1 MKTLKALFFVLM
13 SFQSF
18 IMVASAEQVIKGEV
32 LLVGAS
38 GDTEPA
44 GLVSVSLA
52 GTGKATETDDLGQFI
67 FDLPSHITFGKT
79 LTFRV
84 QKEINQISWRIWNP
98 IDGTLPLPRSLFVTI
113 KLLPQGSKKF
123 WTDEF
128 IEYYIAKIAEEAKR
142 EVRPSMEIPA
152 IQPKIHF
159 GALIKEWASEYG
171 FSSNEAKQQIDQW
184 VAEVKVNQE
193 DVFKLGLAAYVE
205 QQFSKAA
212 ELFDTYAENH
222 AKEYAQL
229 MDQAESH
236 RQKAIQGYRKA
247 GDSLYGNYQFEQA
260 LKEYEHAP
268 PYIKKEDELEL
279 WANLQMDIAQANWAI
294 GVRTKGP
301 ALYKHLRQAKTT
313 YSEAGTVHKNLGN
326 MEGWAAAQVGLG
338 NTLSQEGIR
347 VGGKEGQQR
356 LSESMNAFRQ
366 ALTVYTREAFPQDWA
381 ATQNNLGNVRT
392 EQAIRLSGTEGH
404 QHLAQAE
411 EAFRQALTVYTR
423 EAFPQDWATTQN
435 NLGNVLTEQGIRT
448 ASQEGQ
454 RFVGEAVK
462 AFRQILR
469 IRTREE
475 SPQDWAATQNNL
487 GNALTAQGIRLG
499 GEAGRQR
506 LIEAVKAFQQA
517 LTVYTR
523 KELAPMWAATQNN
536 LGNVRTEQGIRLNGT
551 EGHQHLAQAEKAFR
565 QALTVYTREE
575 FPQDW
580 AATQNNLGN
589 VRTEQGIRLG
599 ETEGHQHL
607 AQAEKAFRQALTVYT
622 REVFP
627 QDWAATQNNLG
638 NVYREQGSRYTGE
651 EGGSLLAK
659 AIRAFEQALKVR
671 TMESTPRPWAQTQ
684 VALARTA
691 RDIENWE
698 QAVGSFRKVML
709 LYPDYAEAYH
719 NLYAIFHDKIFAYK
733 KALALTSQWLT
744 NHPNDLVAQT
754 NFAEAHFTTGQ
765 FDKTR
770 QQIASLLEKPGVAPS
785 TQIALR
791 LLNIAAL
798 LAQEKVHEVP
808 SELGTV
814 RSLLRQQPEEFA
826 LEWEFA
832 GSKHF
837 IVQDTRFNS
846 SRDILLPLF
855 EGFEGDK
862 IPNMVL
868 AVANA
873 QTFFISATPRKEQ
886 P

>member
-13 SFQSF
+13 IFQGS

-32 LLVGAS
+32 LLVEAS
-38 GDTEPA
+38 GNTEPA
-44 GLVSVSLA
+44 SLVSVSLA

-67 FDLPSHITFGKT
+67 FDLPPHLTFGKT

-84 QKEINQISWRIWNP
+84 QREINQISWRIWDP
-98 IDGTLPLPRSLFVTI
+98 IDGTFPLPRSLFITI

-142 EVRPSMEIPA
+142 EVRPSVEIPA
-152 IQPKIHF
+152 IQPKIQF

-171 FSSNEAKQQIDQW
+171 FSPKEAKQQIDQW
-184 VAEVKVNQE
+184 VAEVKVKQE
-193 DVFKLGLAAYVE
+193 DFFKLGLAAYAE
-205 QQFSKAA
+205 QQFITAA

-222 AKEYAQL
+222 AKEYEQL
-229 MDQAESH
+229 VDQAEPH

-247 GDSLYGNYQFEQA
+247 GDSLYSNYQFEQA
-260 LKEYEHAP
+260 LKKYEHAP
-268 PYIKKEDELEL
+268 LYIKKEEELEL

-301 ALYKHLRQAKTT
+301 ALYKHLRQAKMT
-313 YSEAGTVHKNLGN
+313 YTEAGTVHKNLGN
-326 MEGWAAAQVGLG
+326 VEGWAAAQVGLG

-347 VGGKEGQQR
+347 IGGKEGQQR
-356 LSESMNAFRQ
+356 LAESMNAFRQ
-366 ALTVYTREAFPQDWA
+366 ALTVYTHDAFPQDWA
-381 ATQNNLGNVRT
+381 ATQNNLGNVLT
-392 EQAIRLSGTEGH
+392 EQAIRLNGTEGH
-404 QHLAQAE
+404 QHLALAE
-411 EAFRQALTVYTR
+411 KALRQALTIYTR
-423 EAFPQDWATTQN
+423 DAFPQDWATTQN
-435 NLGNVLTEQGIRT
+435 NLGNVLTEQGIRM

-462 AFRQILR
+462 AFRQTLK

-475 SPQDWAATQNNL
+475 YPQDWAATQNNL

-499 GEAGRQR
+499 GEEGRQR
-506 LIEAVKAFQQA
+506 LSEAVKAFQQA

-536 LGNVRTEQGIRLNGT
+536 LGNVLTEQGIRLSRP
-551 EGHQHLAQAEKAFR
+551 EGHQHLAQAEKVFR
-565 QALTVYTREE
+565 QALTVYTRDA

-580 AATQNNLGN
+580 S
-589 VRTEQGIRLG
+589 
-599 ETEGHQHL
+599 
-607 AQAEKAFRQALTVYT
+607 
-622 REVFP
+622 
-627 QDWAATQNNLG
+627 ATQNNLG
-638 NVYREQGSRYTGE
+638 NVYREQGSRHTGE
-651 EGGSLLAK
+651 KGWTLLAK
-659 AIRAFEQALKVR
+659 AIRAFEQALEVR
-671 TMESTPRPWAQTQ
+671 TLESTPRPWAQTQ

-698 QAVGSFRKVML
+698 QAIGSFRKVML

-719 NLYAIFHDKIFAYK
+719 NLYAIFHDKIFAYD

-754 NFAEAHFTTGQ
+754 NFAEAHFTSGQ
-765 FDKTR
+765 FAKTI
-770 QQIASLLEKPGVAPS
+770 QQIASLLEKPEVVPS

-798 LAQEKVHEVP
+798 FAQEKVHEVP
-808 SELGTV
+808 PELATV
-814 RSLLRQQPEEFA
+814 RSLLRQQPEDFS
-826 LEWEFA
+826 LKWEFA
-832 GSKHF
+832 GTTHF

-846 SRDILLPLF
+846 SRDLLLPLF

-862 IPNMVL
+862 LPNMML

-873 QTFFISATPRKEQ
+873 QTFFISAAPKKEQ